1 MTGEV
6 GARPGWRAL
15 ADRWLHDPIAV
26 VTAAVLLAGVAIRVW
41 VLRGPLGVM
50 DLDEAT
56 AGLQAQSLA
65 HIGTFFPRQAYGG
78 TAETFLVWLSQTVF
92 GHRPLAVK
100 LVPMLLHLAAAA
112 LVWRAG
118 RRFLDGRVPALL
130 AGGVVWMGSAAAVWE
145 STKERGFYGAILLV
159 AAAAIFLSLRLV
171 DEASG
176 WDPWLLGAVVG
187 IGVWTSPL
195 TVLVIAPPVLW
206 AVARKPKVVRQAPKA
221 LAAAVV
227 AGAPWWVWNL
237 RNSWK
242 SLDAPPSFGTT
253 WFGRF
258 RDLLDRLPVISGFET
273 PFDASRRL
281 LPTAVVVILVLA
293 AVVAAT
299 VRTRDRAP
307 GLLAALVLGYAVL
320 YPFNGLAAYAGPDP
334 RYLYG
339 MLPALALVVGG
350 IVPASLDEGRRRW
363 AYPVLAGAVLV
374 LTMWGLVGL
383 RAVGEQ
389 QEPDQ
394 FVASPGIDQVVDLLQ
409 RRGVHRAITDVAGS
423 QLTFLSD
430 HGIVAS
436 SYAVPRFSEDEE
448 QGESAPRSTYVL
460 RKGKSDAATRLRA
473 YVAAHHLAYE
483 HRSVGAY
490 DVFLVDGR
498 VRPSDIPLTSFAGV
512 VKN

>member
-1 MTGEV
+1 VV
-6 GARPGWRAL
+6 GARPGWRAQV
-15 ADRWLHDPIAV
+15 DRFVHDPTSV
-26 VTAAVLLAGVAIRVW
+26 VTAAVLLAGIAVRVW

-65 HIGTFFPRQAYGG
+65 HVGTFFPRQAYGG

-100 LVPMLLHLAAAA
+100 LVPMLLHLVAAA
-112 LVWRAG
+112 LAWRAG
-118 RRFLDGRVPALL
+118 RRFLEGRIPALL
-130 AGGVVWMGSAAAVWE
+130 AGGVVWIGSAAGVWE

-171 DEASG
+171 DEASK
-176 WDPWLLGAVVG
+176 WDPWLLGVVVG

-206 AVARKPKVVRQAPKA
+206 AVARKPKVIRQAPKA

-227 AGAPWWVWNL
+227 ASAPWWVWNL
-237 RNSWK
+237 RNGWK
-242 SLDAPPSFGTT
+242 SLDAPPNFGTT

-258 RDLLDRLPVISGFET
+258 RDLLDRLPVITGFET
-273 PFDASRRL
+273 PFDTSRRL
-281 LPTAVVVILVLA
+281 LPTAVVVLLVLA
-293 AVVAAT
+293 AVVVASF
-299 VRTRDRAP
+299 RTRTRAP
-307 GLLAALVLGYAVL
+307 GLLATLVLGYAVL

-339 MLPALALVVGG
+339 LLPALALVVGG
-350 IVPASLDEGRRRW
+350 LVPASLDEGRRRW
-363 AYPVLAGAVLV
+363 AYPALAAAVLV

-383 RAVGEQ
+383 RAVGERP
-389 QEPDQ
+389 EPDQ
-394 FVASPGIDQVVDLLQ
+394 FVASPRIDRVVDLLQ
-409 RRGVHRAITDVAGS
+409 ERGVHEAITDVAGS

-430 HGIVAS
+430 RVIVAS

-448 QGESAPRSTYVL
+448 EGESASHSTFVL

-473 YVAAHHLAYE
+473 YLAAEHIGYE
-483 HRSVGAY
+483 HRSVGTY
-490 DVFLVDGR
+490 DVFFIDGR
-498 VRPSDIPLTSFAGV
+498 VRPADIPLTSFAGV
-512 VKN
+512 VRN